1 MSTTPPV
8 DVVLNVFAKPYQT
21 ALSLLSLFKF
31 SGAHIDRVYLQFEPY
46 GSAFDHASPY
56 IMAEYFQDRAVVS
69 QPEIWL
75 QLDAADPSRLNDPA
89 YRHSIRYQYAF
100 EHSDKQFLLTLHND
114 VLVLR
119 DMVGAMLE
127 QIKDAFAIGSVGQC
141 WNCPAAHADIVR
153 HAGLG
158 DTPCS
163 PDRHMDFRPDFAG
176 LQRLYAAARQR
187 GIFVRPYWEGWEA
200 KYRQQAWPLPECR
213 VNEWA
218 CLVNLDK
225 TRYLVAPRGPV
236 LPFGAYE
243 PGGSICLDI
252 DVAWFRDL
260 HRKGLHARNLNLSPY
275 LKHWVGNGKMTRAK
289 YTRAE
294 VNARHILEKS
304 FQPFVRWCK
313 DQKNGMFP

>member
-1 MSTTPPV
+1 MSAQAHKAPVV
-8 DVVLNVFAKPYQT
+8 DVALNVFAKPYQT

-141 WNCPAAHADIVR
+141 WNCPAAR
-153 HAGLG
+153 SFPSCAGPTRTISSASSTSFRG
-158 DTPCS
+158 RSGWQKISWSTPC
-163 PDRHMDFRPDFAG
+163 RPTAG
-176 LQRLYAAARQR
+176 APYRAGIRL
-187 GIFVRPYWEGWEA
+187 
-200 KYRQQAWPLPECR
+200 
-213 VNEWA
+213 
-218 CLVNLDK
+218 
-225 TRYLVAPRGPV
+225 
-236 LPFGAYE
+236 
-243 PGGSICLDI
+243 
-252 DVAWFRDL
+252 
-260 HRKGLHARNLNLSPY
+260 
-275 LKHWVGNGKMTRAK
+275 
-289 YTRAE
+289 
-294 VNARHILEKS
+294 
-304 FQPFVRWCK
+304 
-313 DQKNGMFP
+313 